1 MKKLITIACL
11 IGGGAIF
18 ADVATVSNVSIE
30 QPTTSRKVT
39 IKYKLSKPA
48 VITVDIQTNCGENAW
63 ASIGAENFTTMWK
76 DVNRLVKPAADGG
89 FNEILWRPDKDWN
102 GHKLD
107 AGSVKAVVT
116 AWAEDATPDYMAVSL
131 TTQSGVFYYVSSNAV
146 PGGVTDNRYKTDWL
160 LMRKIPAAGVTWR
173 MGISPADADT
183 YANLDK
189 NTSRANAHLV
199 QLSSDYY
206 IGVYPITQKQYALLG
221 VKYRYFNGANLVPSG
236 AYAGDMKPAPYGD
249 WAYIRGGDWPNS
261 SEITDDDTAIAK
273 LRALTGI
280 EFELPTEAQWEFACR
295 AGVGECLYS
304 GKSWNEANLAA
315 IAWNKVNSS
324 SQFKDVGLLAPNAF
338 GLYDMIGSVY
348 EICLDLYDNTFI
360 VGDNGNAI
368 VDPIGPKEVSK
379 GETRSPRVARGGSI
393 DDTLSWCASHIRTR
407 LGATDSWA
415 PIYYG
420 FRVVAPMG
428 GKW

>member
-1 MKKLITIACL
+1 MKTLITIACL

-18 ADVATVSNVSIE
+18 ADVATVSDVSIE
-30 QPTTSRKVT
+30 QPTTSRKVS
-39 IKYKLSKPA
+39 IKYKLSKAA
-48 VITVDIQTNCGENAW
+48 VVTVDIQTNRGDGVY

-173 MGISPADADT
+173 MGRAPADGT
-183 YANLDK
+183 VSSE
-189 NTSRANAHLV
+189 TPHLV

-206 IGVYPITQKQYALLG
+206 IGVYPVTCRQQLNVGYGLSNNSSNI
-221 VKYRYFNGANLVPSG
+221 
-236 AYAGDMKPAPYGD
+236 GDMKPASATAHGL
-249 WAYIRGGDWPNS
+249 RGWTEEYTAWPQDESHAVNPDGVIGKFRS
-261 SEITDDDTAIAK
+261 F
-273 LRALTGI
+273 TGI
-280 EFELPTEAQWEFACR
+280 EFDLPTEAQWEFAAR
-295 AGVGECLYS
+295 GGEGTLLYN
-304 GKSWNEANLAA
+304 GDALTAANVAKYG
-315 IAWNKVNSS
+315 WENCGS
-324 SQFKDVGLLAPNAF
+324 FRDVGLLEPNKF
-338 GLYDMIGSVY
+338 GLYDCLGNVAEM
-348 EICLDLYDNTFI
+348 CLDWYAGSFYGVPSDGTPIIDPLGPPTIQNSDNSTYY
-360 VGDNGNAI
+360 A
-368 VDPIGPKEVSK
+368 
-379 GETRSPRVARGGSI
+379 TRVVRGGSY
-393 DDTLSWCASHIRTR
+393 DTGAGNCSLSVRARHNQKS
-407 LGATDSWA
+407 GWA
-415 PIYYG
+415 PNQDGY
-420 FRVVAPMG
+420 RLMAPMG